1 MWKKFY
7 LKRLQLTLHQY
18 YNFSLSNINVILHVI
33 YNSYSYHVNYNID
46 VVCYCYFVFTGVES
60 SRGWVPRTVLGL
72 PERDDGLFNI
82 PPHFPP
88 FLVFS
93 AAVVS
98 VVLRKRSRSMRK
110 LPWQEL
116 LTINYSSRYPLAS
129 PFLGALRR
137 YSCKWRWSP
146 RAPRTPRAGT
156 RHLLTVTQGSRGTRN
171 DEKRSVRVPIP
182 GGEGEA
188 RIAANLHFIA
198 RARDRL
204 PTPSR
209 SDLYSFSYLL
219 ALPTRRSSDINGV
232 LAKPS
237 LSFEQREN
245 GPRSS
250 GCRLL

>member
-1 MWKKFY
+1 
-7 LKRLQLTLHQY
+7 
-18 YNFSLSNINVILHVI
+18 
-33 YNSYSYHVNYNID
+33 
-46 VVCYCYFVFTGVES
+46 
-60 SRGWVPRTVLGL
+60 
-72 PERDDGLFNI
+72 
-82 PPHFPP
+82 
-88 FLVFS
+88 
-93 AAVVS
+93 
-98 VVLRKRSRSMRK
+98 
-110 LPWQEL
+110 
-116 LTINYSSRYPLAS
+116 
-129 PFLGALRR
+129 
-137 YSCKWRWSP
+137 
-146 RAPRTPRAGT
+146 
-156 RHLLTVTQGSRGTRN
+156 
-171 DEKRSVRVPIP
+171 VPIP